1 MKQLTKGQMAVLA
14 TYEDNLRTAVSA
26 NYVRAMRK
34 TDVAIL
40 EDMHNDYTGGS
51 RHFNANCQAC
61 VLELCKDLGRLYFA
75 QRDAQARADA
85 EEERRARA
93 EAAKAG
99 EDEVQAI
106 ASAIEGE
113 TKAVTPRSLKMNKSK
128 GGKK

>member
-14 TYEDNLRTAVSA
+14 TYEENLRTAVSA

-40 EDMHNDYTGGS
+40 EDLHNDYTGGS

-75 QRDAQARADA
+75 QRDAQARSEA
-85 EEERRARA
+85 EEERWARA
-93 EAAKAG
+93 EAAK
-99 EDEVQAI
+99 
-106 ASAIEGE
+106 AIEGE

>member
-1 MKQLTKGQMAVLA
+1 MKQFTKGQMAVLA
-14 TYEDNLRTAVSA
+14 TYEENLRTAVTGG
-26 NYVRAMRK
+26 YVRAMRR

-40 EDMHNDYTGGS
+40 NDIHNNYTGGS
-51 RHFNANCQAC
+51 RRFSANCQAC
-61 VLELCKDLGRLYFA
+61 VLEL
-75 QRDAQARADA
+75 ARSEA

-93 EAAKAG
+93 EAAKAS
-99 EDEVQAI
+99 EDEVQAV